1 MISSITPVSAKSTI
15 ADWIDSR
22 SLYVGKTTEMRQP
35 RHATPLRLSAALPA
49 EAPRLSAEL
58 PAEALA
64 RDEALLDEVAV
75 QRRVRVRWYTPSA
88 PAVVLGLGLRHRR
101 AAVVDDARCRAAGVA
116 VLERRAGGGAV
127 LLEPGLVCAAVCL
140 PLPDARAPDDMT
152 ASYRWLGERFAA
164 ALGRL
169 GVEHVERVE
178 VEQARADV
186 HGLRARAAAD
196 PVARLLLDAC
206 YGALSPHEV
215 IVAPPG
221 AGPRKLVGL
230 AQVRRRQAA
239 LFQVGLL
246 GRDQSAL
253 ADLLIVPDERVRAAL
268 RAALGDRTTGLAA
281 LLPAPLDPGRIARA
295 LQAALDDALPAA
307 LDEPGS

>member
-169 GVEHVERVE
+169 GVEHAQRVE

-186 HGLRARAAAD
+186 HGLRARAAAAE

-215 IVAPPG
+215 LVAPPG
-221 AGPRKLVGL
+221 ARPRKLVGL

-246 GRDQSAL
+246 RRDQSAL
-253 ADLLIVPDERVRAAL
+253 ADLLAVPDESVRAAL
-268 RAALGDRTTGLAA
+268 RAALGDRTTGLEA
-281 LLPAPLDPGRIARA
+281 LLPAPLDLDRIAQV
-295 LQAALDDALPAA
+295 LQAAFDDALESA
-307 LDEPGS
+307 